1 MAPEE
6 ISFTFLSP
14 LSGAHLSKVLVC
26 IAGCREKEGHTSFH
40 SSSLLRPAALEWE
53 GVCRAQANGVPAVVL
68 GIIVILVGGATSCCG
83 NLRADMSQ
91 EVNVLHLSLYSL
103 SSGGFCPHL
112 G

>member
-14 LSGAHLSKVLVC
+14 LSCRHLSDALLSKVLVC

-68 GIIVILVGGATSCCG
+68 GIIVILWVVPPLVGT
-83 NLRADMSQ
+83 
-91 EVNVLHLSLYSL
+91 
-103 SSGGFCPHL
+103 
-112 G
+112 